1 MISISIH
8 RYPTIPISISHN
20 YTGDDP
26 FHTNSSNHQVCTK
39 QGKMYIEIMSLYVG
53 GLNEGQ
59 ITYDTSWKSKHAKVS
74 TYTAKDNQK
83 YLPTA

>member
-1 MISISIH
+1 
-8 RYPTIPISISHN
+8 
-20 YTGDDP
+20 
-26 FHTNSSNHQVCTK
+26 
-39 QGKMYIEIMSLYVG
+39 MYIEIMSLYVG

-59 ITYDTSWKSKHAKVS
+59 ITYDTSWKSKQAKVS